1 LTENLSRLTT
11 ISVISLIFLARFM
24 AVELDGSSLT
34 IEDVEAVARGGSSI
48 GVSNDGWARI
58 EACRNMIQEKID
70 NHEIMYGVTTGIG
83 EFSEVVLT
91 PEQVKSFQKY
101 LVYSHA
107 AGIGGP
113 LPIDVVR
120 GAMVGRINVHC
131 HGNSGG
137 RREVTEQLIEMVNRG
152 VTPVAAANGSVGACG
167 DLAPMSQLAMGMMGE
182 GDSFYQGDRME
193 SAVALEAV
201 GMTPLKLHARDG
213 LAIINGSN
221 MLTAMAALTICDAQ
235 KWLKLQDIAAAMT
248 IEALNANMTPYDH
261 KLHEL
266 RGFSGSQVVASNL
279 RRLTEGSEIMAAEGK
294 KVQDAY
300 SLRSTPQV
308 IGALRDALNFAKSQ
322 VEIELNGV
330 GDNPVFI
337 VEEQRVITG
346 ANFQGTPVS
355 LPMEM
360 VGTGLSMAAVLS
372 ERRLNRLTNPALSGG
387 LPPFLTEHPG
397 MHSGLMVAQYT
408 ACALVAE
415 TRILSHPAANQSI
428 PAAADQEDFVSMGMT
443 TTQKTAKIMENCFSV
458 LAIEMVAAAQALDI
472 RDLKPGTGVAAAHAV
487 IREKI
492 AHLDE
497 DRPLFP
503 DNDAMFE
510 ILKSG
515 DLLAAVE
522 ATIGPL
528 D

>member
-1 LTENLSRLTT
+1 MKSGRFAS
-11 ISVISLIFLARFM
+11 IIVISRTFLARLM
-24 AVELDGSSLT
+24 SLELNGSGLT
-34 IEDVEAVARGGSSI
+34 IEDVEAVARGGDS
-48 GVSNDGWARI
+48 VSVSDGAWGRI
-58 EACRNMIQEKID
+58 EECREMIQKKID

-91 PEQVKSFQKY
+91 PEQVKNFQKY
-101 LVYSHA
+101 LIYSHA

-137 RREVTEQLIEMVNRG
+137 SRGVTEQLIEMVNKG

-167 DLAPMSQLAMGMMGE
+167 DLSPMSQLAMAMMGE
-182 GDSFYQGDRME
+182 GEAFYEGE
-193 SAVALEAV
+193 KIPAATALSAA
-201 GMTPLKLHARDG
+201 GMKPLKLKARDG

-221 MLTAMAALTICDAQ
+221 MLTSMAALTICDAQ
-235 KWLKLQDIAAAMT
+235 RWLKLQDIAAAMT
-248 IEALNANMTPYDH
+248 IEALNANMTPYEH

-266 RGFSGSQVVASNL
+266 RGFAGSQVVASNL
-279 RRLTEGSEIMAAEGK
+279 RRLTADSAIMAAEGK

-308 IGALRDALNFAKSQ
+308 IGSVRDALNYARSQ

-337 VEEQRVITG
+337 VDEERVITG

-387 LPPFLTEHPG
+387 LPPFLTEHAG

-408 ACALVAE
+408 ACALVVE

-443 TTQKTAKIMENCFSV
+443 TTQKTAKIMENCYSI
-458 LAIEMVAAAQALDI
+458 LAIEMIAAAQALDI
-472 RDLKPGTGVAAAHAV
+472 RGVKPGIGVAAAHAF

-503 DNDAMFE
+503 DNDTMFD

-515 DLLAAVE
+515 ELLGAVE
-522 ATIGPL
+522 AAIGQL